1 MMSIRRERNVHAQ
14 HEYVRREKGNQKTK
28 TEGGSQTGLE
38 DEETESRHQTG
49 WTQERAGFGSRELRR
64 DLARKDI
71 EHVHGEWLLL
81 VRHARVRMSR
91 HGSRAVVF
99 AR

>member
-14 HEYVRREKGNQKTK
+14 HEYVRNEKGNQKSK

-49 WTQERAGFGSRELRR
+49 GTQ
-64 DLARKDI
+64 
-71 EHVHGEWLLL
+71 
-81 VRHARVRMSR
+81 
-91 HGSRAVVF
+91 
-99 AR
+99 